1 MVSSLLTL
9 LRGFAM
15 GCADVVPGVSGGTVA
30 YIVGIYPRLLAAI
43 NSIGPTTVGQLFR
56 GHWRQLWRDTDGGFL
71 LALGCGII
79 AAVLF
84 FTRVV
89 SIPALLV
96 SHPQQIYGLFF
107 GLIVGSLLLLSR
119 ELGHHRLIDILWM
132 GLGTLLGLALV
143 NLVPTATP
151 HTSLFVFLSGA
162 VAITAMLLPGI
173 SGSFIL
179 LILHQY
185 EYIFGAI
192 GALRVA
198 VIAPF
203 AAGCLLGIL
212 LFSRL
217 LAWLLSRFGR
227 QTRLII
233 NGLLL
238 GSLWAIWPFQH
249 RQFRLVREK
258 SRIISSQPAWPAD
271 YDESALMAFGL
282 IVVGLVLVMALGR
295 VSRAQ
300 VR

>member
-1 MVSSLLTL
+1 
-9 LRGFAM
+9 M

-30 YIVGIYPRLLAAI
+30 YIVGIYPRLLGAI
-43 NSIGPTTVGQLFR
+43 NSIGPTTVGQFFR
-56 GHWRQLWRDTDGGFL
+56 GHWGQLWRDIDGWFL
-71 LALGCGII
+71 LVLGCGII
-79 AAVLF
+79 SAVLF

-96 SHPQQIYGLFF
+96 SHPHQVYGLFF

-119 ELGHHRLIDILWM
+119 ELGHHRLVDILWM

-143 NLVPTATP
+143 NLVPTQTP
-151 HTSLFVFLSGA
+151 HTSLVVFLSGS
-162 VAITAMLLPGI
+162 VAITAMLLPGV

-179 LILHQY
+179 LMLHQY

-192 GALRVA
+192 GALRIA

-203 AAGCLLGIL
+203 AAGCLVGIL

-217 LAWLLSRFGR
+217 LAWLLSTFGR

-249 RQFRLVREK
+249 REFRLIREK
-258 SRIISSQPAWPAD
+258 SRIISSQPIWPAN
-271 YDESALMAFGL
+271 YDQSVVMAFGL
-282 IVVGLVLVMALGR
+282 MLLGMVVVIVVGR
-295 VSRAQ
+295 VSRTQA
-300 VR
+300 R